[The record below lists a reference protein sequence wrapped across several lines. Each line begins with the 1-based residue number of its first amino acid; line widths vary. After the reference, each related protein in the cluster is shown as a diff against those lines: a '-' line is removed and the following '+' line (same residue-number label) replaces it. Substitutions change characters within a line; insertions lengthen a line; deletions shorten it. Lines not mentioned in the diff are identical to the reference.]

1 MVNSTCR
8 ADSEYSTTQL
18 WCGPM
23 VNSTRRADSEYST
36 TQLWCGPMVNS
47 TCRADSEYSTTQLW
61 CGPVCTNLGTCDHCV
76 GAEPQVQHCLTV
88 VEKSVQHLTCS
99 HIPDPTVGG
108 G

>member
-8 ADSEYSTTQL
+8 ADSECGTTH
-18 WCGPM
+18 
-23 VNSTRRADSEYST
+23 V
-36 TQLWCGPMVNS
+36 QLWCGPMVNS

-61 CGPVCTNLGTCDHCV
+61 CDPVCTKLGTCDHCV

-99 HIPDPTVGG
+99 HIPDPTEGG